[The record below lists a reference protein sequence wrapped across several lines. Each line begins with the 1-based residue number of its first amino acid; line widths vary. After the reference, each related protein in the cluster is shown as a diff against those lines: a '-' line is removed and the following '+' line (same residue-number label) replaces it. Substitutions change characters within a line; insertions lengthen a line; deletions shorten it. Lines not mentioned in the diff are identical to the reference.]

1 MQDEIGEVTVLLQ
14 RIGAGDASA
23 VEALVPLVYAELRR
37 IADAKLRSEREGH
50 TLQPTALV
58 HEAYLRLVDQ
68 TRVEWRDRS
77 HFFGVAAQTM
87 RRVLVDHARTRLAV
101 KRGGGSVSGG
111 LDGNEAPAREPK
123 LEEALLVN
131 TAIDR
136 LEKLD
141 PKQARVV
148 EMHYFG
154 GLTMQETADALGV
167 SRRTVHRDWAMAKAW
182 LQRELAHGLPGA

>member
-37 IADAKLRSEREGH
+37 IADVKLRSEREGH

-87 RRVLVDHARTRLAV
+87 RRVLVDHARARLAA
-101 KRGGGSVSGG
+101 KRGGGSVSSG
-111 LDGNEAPAREPK
+111 LDGEEAPAREPM

-182 LQRELAHGLPGA
+182 LQRELAQGLPGA